1 MKNVRKGFTL
11 IELLVVIAIIG
22 ILSAVVLASLNN
34 ARAKGQDAAVKS
46 NLSGARAQA
55 ELYYNSNTNTY
66 TGVCGT
72 TAASDGTKTINGQVL
87 AAAQTVGIA
96 TVSLNA
102 IGSATVASCNN
113 DANNWAAQVPLK
125 SAGFYCVDSAGTG
138 TTSATTL
145 LSATNDYTC

>member
-55 ELYYNSNTNTY
+55 ELFYNGNNNSY
-66 TGVCGT
+66 AGVCGT
-72 TAASDGTKTINGQVL
+72 ANATDGTKSIREQVN
-87 AAAQTVGIA
+87 AAASTVGIA

-102 IGSATVASCNN
+102 AGTTANAVCNN
-113 DANNWAAQVPLK
+113 DANNWVAQVPLK
-125 SAGFYCVDSAGTG
+125 SAGVYCVDSTGVG

-145 LSATNDYTC
+145 VSGVSDFAC